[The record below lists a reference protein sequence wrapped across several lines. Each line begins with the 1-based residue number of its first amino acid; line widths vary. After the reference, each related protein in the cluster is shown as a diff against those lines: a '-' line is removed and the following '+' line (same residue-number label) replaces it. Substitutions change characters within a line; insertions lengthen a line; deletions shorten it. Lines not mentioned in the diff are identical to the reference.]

1 MKLRTI
7 VLTLV
12 TLLAACAAH
21 AADARAAREVDARAL
36 RIDGPL
42 VAGQEVTVSWDG
54 LPAGTEEFELLLA
67 CDEPVPL
74 TIRLTESMDPELTAY
89 AWRVP
94 HVACDVARLQLRA
107 GIDEREVVWAASAPF
122 RITASTEGAPDAVRE
137 HGGELWMEDDAPA
150 EWHGLPARFEGTG
163 DGDAAEATSA
173 APTTDRASAT
183 SVARAHVDETYVRV
197 TAGVAPARSRSP
209 QNRPLR
215 I

>member
-1 MKLRTI
+1 MKPRTLI
-7 VLTLV
+7 LTLV
-12 TLLAACAAH
+12 MSLATCAAL
-21 AADARAAREVDARAL
+21 AENMRAL

-67 CDEPVPL
+67 CDEPVAL

-94 HVACDVARLQLRA
+94 RVACGGARLQLRA
-107 GIDEREVVWAASAPF
+107 GIDEREVIWAASVPF
-122 RITASTEGAPDAVRE
+122 RIAASSQGAPDTVRE

-150 EWHGLPARFEGTG
+150 EWQGLPPRFEGTG

-173 APTTDRASAT
+173 APTTARASTT
-183 SVARAHVDETYVRV
+183 SVPRAHGDDHEVRV

-209 QNRPLR
+209 QNRPMR